1 MAGNPE
7 KMRGLKIRLARNRAE
22 LAKVLKVREAV
33 FIKGQHVPLA
43 RERDGL
49 DAGSKHAIVL
59 LRGKAV
65 GCARI
70 RFMGRKAKLERIAV
84 LARFRGTG
92 LGKKVMAYL
101 LSYCRRRKAR
111 KIVMHSQHYI
121 RGFYEK
127 FGFRQKGGIF
137 MDAGIKHVE
146 LWRKP

>member
-1 MAGNPE
+1 MAGNAAN
-7 KMRGLKIRLARNRAE
+7 MLGLKIRLARNRAE
-22 LAKVLKVREAV
+22 LAKVLKVREEV
-33 FIKGQHVPLA
+33 FVKGQRVPLG

-49 DAGSKHAIVL
+49 DATSKHVIVL
-59 LRGKAV
+59 LGGKAV

-70 RFMGRKAKLERIAV
+70 RFVGGKAKLERIAV
-84 LARFRGTG
+84 LEKYRGTG
-92 LGKKVMAYL
+92 LGKKLMAYI

-111 KIVMHSQHYI
+111 KIVMHSQHYVK
-121 RGFYEK
+121 GFYEK